1 LAAYLNDAEEY
12 ALLESLPIAKLESLS
27 DRILPLAR
35 EFAPIVGEEG
45 FRLETQ
51 RGAIFSLRTQS
62 VGDTARRFLN
72 FLIED
77 LKDFVGKRQRR
88 PGLLIIDEFGV
99 FDNHNIDA
107 ILMLARSANFGVI
120 LAIQDV
126 ATLGDESLRRIILAN
141 TRTKLLLATD
151 FPEEIATL
159 AGTTYQIEASLQ
171 HEAGEATGMG
181 SARIQHAFRVDMNEA
196 ARLQTGEAFLI
207 RQRYAAKLHI
217 KPVGKVAVTAGAI
230 ANFTKREGPGPIRK
244 KVRHDQPPPPPKL
257 ELS

>member
-1 LAAYLNDAEEY
+1 MATLGARVCANRRGGG
-12 ALLESLPIAKLESLS
+12 LS
-27 DRILPLAR
+27 AGQSTR
-35 EFAPIVGEEG
+35 
-45 FRLETQ
+45 
-51 RGAIFSLRTQS
+51 AIFSLRTQS

-77 LKDFVGKRQRR
+77 LKDFVGKRQQR

-107 ILMLARSANFGVI
+107 ILMLARSANFGMI
-120 LAIQDV
+120 LATQDV
-126 ATLGDESLRRIILAN
+126 ATLGDESLRRIIIAN

-159 AGTTYQIEASLQ
+159 AGTTYQVEASLQ

-217 KPVGKVAVTAGAI
+217 KPVGKIDATAEAI
-230 ANFTKREGPGPIRK
+230 ANFANRAKPRPVRKGKRRA
-244 KVRHDQPPPPPKL
+244 QPPSLPKL